1 MRLAKAIVGSCGPLL
16 DGRDRELGA
25 LNAAAAV
32 DSDAN
37 GGTEKPLTG
46 QLFLRVGICNLR
58 ASFDVKKMLLFQ

>member
-1 MRLAKAIVGSCGPLL
+1 L

-46 QLFLRVGICNLR
+46 QLFLLVGICNLR